1 MRKMNF
7 SNHVINVFTEME
19 TNYDEVKNLMY
30 DLAVGND
37 IYDEDRLVSKSEA
50 EDKLRSIT

>member
-7 SNHVINVFTEME
+7 SNHVINVFAEME